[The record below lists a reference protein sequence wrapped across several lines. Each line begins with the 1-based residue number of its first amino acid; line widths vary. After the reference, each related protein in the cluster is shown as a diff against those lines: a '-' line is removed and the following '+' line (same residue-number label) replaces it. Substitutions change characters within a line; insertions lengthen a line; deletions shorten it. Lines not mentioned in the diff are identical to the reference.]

1 MRRERPATTGRR
13 RALGQHFLRAS
24 DVAHAIVD
32 LVTPGP
38 GDLVLEIG
46 PGRGALTSLLAE
58 RAGAFLAIE
67 LDPALAERLSSSFD
81 VRIADA
87 RTFDYASLAAPSG
100 RVIVV
105 GNLPYSVSKP
115 IVARLVDAHAAIAE
129 MALMLQLEVAERV
142 VASPGGKIYGSL
154 SVLTQLHWDVT
165 LALRVPPE
173 AFLPPPQVESAVLHL
188 RSRVEVRG
196 AAKGEPSE
204 KNPKISPREERNHE
218 DAAGEP
224 SEKNPKI
231 SPREE
236 RNHED
241 AAGEPPGTAEPR
253 KLITD
258 ESQLRRIVLGA
269 FEQRR
274 KAVANSLASALR
286 VPVTT
291 ARERLL
297 AAGIDPARRA
307 ETLSLEEFARL
318 TAEWFRA

>member
-1 MRRERPATTGRR
+1 MRRERSATTGIR

-32 LVTPGP
+32 LVAPGS

-115 IVARLVDAHAAIAE
+115 ILARLVDAHSAIAE

-188 RSRVEVRG
+188 RSRSREVRG
-196 AAKGEPSE
+196 AAEGEPSE
-204 KNPKISPREERNHE
+204 KNPEQ
-218 DAAGEP
+218 D
-224 SEKNPKI
+224 
-231 SPREE
+231 
-236 RNHED
+236 
-241 AAGEPPGTAEPR
+241 PPGTADPR

-258 ESQLRRIVLGA
+258 ELQLRRIVLGA

-297 AAGIDPARRA
+297 ATGIDPSRRA
-307 ETLSLEEFARL
+307 ETLSREEFARL

>member
-115 IVARLVDAHAAIAE
+115 ILARLVDAHAAIAE

-173 AFLPPPQVESAVLHL
+173 TFRPPPQVESAVLHL
-188 RSRVEVRG
+188 RSRREVRG
-196 AAKGEPSE
+196 A
-204 KNPKISPREERNHE
+204 
-218 DAAGEP
+218 AAGEP
-224 SEKNPKI
+224 SEKNPQQ
-231 SPREE
+231 
-236 RNHED
+236 D
-241 AAGEPPGTAEPR
+241 PPGTADPR

-297 AAGIDPARRA
+297 TAGIDPSRRA

-318 TAEWFRA
+318 TAEWFLA

>member
-1 MRRERPATTGRR
+1 MRHRPATSGKR
-13 RALGQHFLRAS
+13 RALGQHFLRDS
-24 DVAHAIVD
+24 QVAHAIVD
-32 LVTPGP
+32 LVAPGP
-38 GDLVLEIG
+38 GDLVVEIG
-46 PGRGALTSLLAE
+46 PGRGALTSLLAG

-67 LDPALAERLSSSFD
+67 LDPVLAERLASSFD

-87 RTFDYASLAAPSG
+87 RAFDYASLAAPAG

-115 IVARLVDAHAAIAE
+115 ILARLVDAHAAIAE

-142 VASPGGKIYGSL
+142 VAAPGGKIYGSL

-173 AFLPPPQVESAVLHL
+173 AFRPPPQVESAVLHL
-188 RSRVEVRG
+188 RSRPAPV
-196 AAKGEPSE
+196 
-204 KNPKISPREERNHE
+204 
-218 DAAGEP
+218 
-224 SEKNPKI
+224 
-231 SPREE
+231 
-236 RNHED
+236 
-241 AAGEPPGTAEPR
+241 
-253 KLITD
+253 LIRD
-258 ESQLRRIVLGA
+258 ESEFRRIVLGA

-297 AAGIDPARRA
+297 AAAIDPARRA

-318 TAEWFRA
+318 TAQWFPA

>member
-1 MRRERPATTGRR
+1 LRRERPATTGRR

-24 DVAHAIVD
+24 DVARAIVD
-32 LVTPGP
+32 LVAPGP

-87 RTFDYASLAAPSG
+87 RTFDYAALAAPSG

-115 IVARLVDAHAAIAE
+115 ILARLADAHTAIAE

-173 AFLPPPQVESAVLHL
+173 AFRPPPQVESAVLHL
-188 RSRVEVRG
+188 RSRGAPRAAVDEV
-196 AAKGEPSE
+196 
-204 KNPKISPREERNHE
+204 
-218 DAAGEP
+218 
-224 SEKNPKI
+224 
-231 SPREE
+231 
-236 RNHED
+236 
-241 AAGEPPGTAEPR
+241 
-253 KLITD
+253 
-258 ESQLRRIVLGA
+258 QLRRIVLGA

-297 AAGIDPARRA
+297 ATGIDPSRRA

-318 TAEWFRA
+318 TAEWFRG

>member
-32 LVTPGP
+32 LVAPGP

-81 VRIADA
+81 VRVADA
-87 RTFDYASLAAPSG
+87 RAFDYASLAAPSG

-115 IVARLVDAHAAIAE
+115 ILARLVDAHAAIAE

-165 LALRVPPE
+165 LALRAPPE
-173 AFLPPPQVESAVLHL
+173 AFRPPPQVESAVLHL
-188 RSRVEVRG
+188 RSRG
-196 AAKGEPSE
+196 A
-204 KNPKISPREERNHE
+204 PR
-218 DAAGEP
+218 
-224 SEKNPKI
+224 S
-231 SPREE
+231 SV
-236 RNHED
+236 
-241 AAGEPPGTAEPR
+241 
-253 KLITD
+253 TD

-297 AAGIDPARRA
+297 AAGIDPSRRA

-318 TAEWFRA
+318 TAAWFPA